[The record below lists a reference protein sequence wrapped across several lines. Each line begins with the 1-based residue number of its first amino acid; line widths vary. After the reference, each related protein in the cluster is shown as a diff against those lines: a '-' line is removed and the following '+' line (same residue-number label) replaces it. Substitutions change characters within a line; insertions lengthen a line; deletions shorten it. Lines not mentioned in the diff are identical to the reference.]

1 MLKNWLLLL
10 GAIVAEVLGTM
21 CLRAAV
27 DQPTFAIGVVIG
39 YVIAFTLL
47 GLALGRGIP
56 IGIAYGIWAAAGV
69 ALVAVLGAILF
80 GETLS
85 FISILGIVTIMA
97 GVFIVQTGPRD
108 PRKAEVLGS

>member
-1 MLKNWLLLL
+1 MFKNWLLLL

-27 DQPTFAIGVVIG
+27 DQPIFAIGVVSG
-39 YVIAFTLL
+39 YVIAFILL

-69 ALVAVLGAILF
+69 ALVAVLGAMLF
-80 GETLS
+80 AEALS
-85 FISILGIVTIMA
+85 FIAIIGIVTIMA
-97 GVFIVQTGPRD
+97 EVFIVQTGQRD
-108 PRKAEVLGS
+108 PSTAEVLDS

>member
-1 MLKNWLLLL
+1 MFKNWLLLL

-27 DQPTFAIGVVIG
+27 DQPIFAIGVVSG
-39 YVIAFTLL
+39 YVIAFILL

-69 ALVAVLGAILF
+69 ALVAVLGAMLF
-80 GETLS
+80 EETLS
-85 FISILGIVTIMA
+85 FIAIIGIVTIMA
-97 GVFIVQTGPRD
+97 GVFIVQTGQRD
-108 PRKAEVLGS
+108 PSTAEVLDS

>member
-1 MLKNWLLLL
+1 MLKNWLLLI

-27 DQPTFAIGVVIG
+27 DQSIFAIGVLIS
-39 YVIAFTLL
+39 YVVAFILL

-69 ALVAVLGAILF
+69 ALVAVLGAFLF

-85 FISILGIVTIMA
+85 FTAILGIVTIMA
-97 GVFIVQTGPRD
+97 GVFIVQTGQSNPD
-108 PRKAEVLGS
+108 QAEVLDS

>member
-1 MLKNWLLLL
+1 MLKSWLLLL

-27 DQPTFAIGVVIG
+27 DQPLFATGVIVG

-85 FISILGIVTIMA
+85 FTAIIGLVTIMA
-97 GVFIVQTGPRD
+97 GVFIVQTGQSSSS
-108 PRKAEVLGS
+108 KAKASES

>member
-1 MLKNWLLLL
+1 MLKSWLLLL

-21 CLRAAV
+21 CLRAAG
-27 DQPTFAIGVVIG
+27 DQPIFAIGVVIG

-80 GETLS
+80 DETLS
-85 FISILGIVTIMA
+85 FTAILGIVTIMV
-97 GVFIVQTGPRD
+97 GVFIVQTGQRD
-108 PRKAEVLGS
+108 QSKAEVLDS

>member
-1 MLKNWLLLL
+1 MLKSWLLLI
-10 GAIVAEVLGTM
+10 GAIIAEVLGTM

-27 DQPTFAIGVVIG
+27 DQPIYVIGVVLG
-39 YVIAFTLL
+39 YIIAFTLL

-69 ALVAVLGAILF
+69 ALVAVLGTILF

-85 FISILGIVTIMA
+85 FTAMIGIVTIMA
-97 GVFIVQTGPRD
+97 GVFIVQTGQREPS
-108 PRKAEVLGS
+108 KAEVLES